1 MAVSVQGVPGDVKT
15 GVAPAE
21 TRPLFISAAVLLG
34 LAFAAALAGLLV
46 EDVYTGPEST
56 AAMFR
61 GWDLVTVLVV
71 APALAVG
78 VLSLHR
84 PSRTPTLAVTS
95 LAAYLAYSY
104 AYYLF
109 GTGFNDLFLVHIA
122 VFVAAS
128 VTIALGLR
136 ALPVTGAPPLRLARP
151 RARLAALLLGALT
164 VGLTGMWVVAG
175 IDNAVSGA
183 VPAGSRLVETETV
196 VRLGIVMDLAVL
208 APFYATAAL
217 LLWRGTV
224 WGFLL
229 STVAVSSGLLL
240 QLGYVVAMPVQ
251 VAADVPG
258 AVRGDP
264 AEPVIV
270 LVYLFAALLLARAR
284 RMPPAPT
291 GVRS

>member
-1 MAVSVQGVPGDVKT
+1 MAVSVQGVPGDVRA

-34 LAFAAALAGLLV
+34 LAFAAAMAGLLV
-46 EDVYTGPEST
+46 ADVYTGPEST

-95 LAAYLAYSY
+95 LAVYLAYSY

-122 VFVAAS
+122 VFVAAA

-136 ALPVTGAPPLRLARP
+136 ALPGTGAPPLRLARP

-164 VGLTGMWVVAG
+164 VGLAGMWIVAG
-175 IDNAVSGA
+175 IDNALSGA

-229 STVAVSSGLLL
+229 GTVAVSSGLLL

-258 AVRGDP
+258 AARGDP

-270 LVYLFAALLLARAR
+270 LVYLFSALLLARAR
-284 RMPPAPT
+284 RMSAAPAGSAP
-291 GVRS
+291 